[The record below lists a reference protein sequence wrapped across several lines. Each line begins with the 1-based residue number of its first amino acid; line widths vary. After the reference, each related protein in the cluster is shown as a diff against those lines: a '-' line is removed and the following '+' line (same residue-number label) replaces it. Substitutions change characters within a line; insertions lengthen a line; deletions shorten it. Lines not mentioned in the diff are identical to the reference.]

1 MNPKGL
7 DKSLPVSMGA
17 GFLFSVL
24 GNLFGDMNVGMVTLI
39 ACMTFD
45 YITGVM
51 IALIWKKSNKSE
63 NGGLSSKTGWKGLCR
78 KFVIFV
84 FVLIANRLDIIFET
98 DYIRNAVIIGFII
111 NEIISLVENAGI
123 MGVPLP
129 KALVNAVDMLKEK
142 TTTVKLDVT
151 NEDLEDESGCPA
163 QCKDCNRRK

>member
-39 ACMTFD
+39 ACMVFD

-63 NGGLSSKTGWKGLCR
+63 NGGLSSKAGWKGLCR

-151 NEDLEDESGCPA
+151 NEDLEDESDCPT
-163 QCKDCNRRK
+163 QCKDCDRRK